1 LLEHTEQRAIQD
13 EDEISL
19 VDIIR
24 FFSRNGKFLIL
35 TTLGLS
41 AIAIALSLL
50 QPKQYQKQL
59 TLLVKSVPFALS
71 TPLNPEQ
78 SLSVDLDINQA
89 ATLALALLQSQPPN
103 QITASSKFNTAL
115 KNNVPSQ
122 PIDLALKSAN
132 PNALKTAGPKILSK
146 LNSGFQKTVE
156 ATVQANLIRI
166 EQELNRSKRLLTEME
181 KQIAQAPKDAS
192 PTAPNP
198 RLLALEQQRSRYIES
213 IASLDFDKQ
222 NLLQAQ
228 KNPAEFSS
236 RVIWVQ
242 ILAESQVRQSRSP
255 MMLVLLAVIASFMVA
270 VLAAII
276 RDQITRLQ
284 GETSKQKIVSS
295 KNV

>member
-1 LLEHTEQRAIQD
+1 MLEHTEQRAIQD

-41 AIAIALSLL
+41 AIAITLSLL

-59 TLLVKSVPFALS
+59 TLLVKSVPFTLS

-89 ATLALALLQSQPPN
+89 ATLALALLQTQPPN
-103 QITASSKFNTAL
+103 QITTSSKFNTAL
-115 KNNVPSQ
+115 KNNIPSQ
-122 PIDLALKSAN
+122 PIDLTLKSTN
-132 PNALKTAGPKILSK
+132 PNALKTAGSKILSK

-192 PTAPNP
+192 ATAPNP
-198 RLLALEQQRSRYIES
+198 RLLALEAQRSRYIES
-213 IASLDFDKQ
+213 IASLEFDKQ

-228 KNPAEFSS
+228 KNPAEFAS

-242 ILAESQVRQSRSP
+242 ILAESPVRQSRSL
-255 MMLVLLAVIASFMVA
+255 MMVSLLAVIASFMVA

-276 RDQITRLQ
+276 RDQVLRLQ